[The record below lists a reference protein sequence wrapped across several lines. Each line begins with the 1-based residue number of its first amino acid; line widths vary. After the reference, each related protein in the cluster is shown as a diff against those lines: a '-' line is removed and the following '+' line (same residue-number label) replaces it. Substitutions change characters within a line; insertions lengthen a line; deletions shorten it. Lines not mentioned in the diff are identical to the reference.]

1 MKVINGVITFN
12 RDDAPVLVDTLM
24 FAHRAF
30 LESVTDPTNVKLAM
44 DNPDHKRRMLNS
56 IERMFTL
63 DDMLDGICE
72 QGGWPKNFKVA
83 PIDVILKRSSLP
95 KSPQAFFDMLVAIN
109 QRKEKE
115 AAEKKGVDQHV
126 VAVR

>member
-12 RDDAPVLVDTLM
+12 KDDAPVLVDTLV

-30 LESVTDPTNVKLAM
+30 FEAVTDPVNVKLAM

-56 IERMFTL
+56 IERMFVL
-63 DDMLDGICE
+63 DGMLDSICE
-72 QGGWPKNFKVA
+72 QGGWPQNIKVA

-95 KSPQAFFDMLVAIN
+95 KTPQEFFDTLVAIN
-109 QRKEKE
+109 QHKEKE
-115 AAEKKGVDQHV
+115 AAEKKE
-126 VAVR
+126 